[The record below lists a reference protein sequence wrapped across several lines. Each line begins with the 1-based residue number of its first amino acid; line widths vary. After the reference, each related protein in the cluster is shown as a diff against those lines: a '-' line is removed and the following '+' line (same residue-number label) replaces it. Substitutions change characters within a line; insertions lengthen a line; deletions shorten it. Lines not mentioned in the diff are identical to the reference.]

1 MNRTYTVAD
10 IARCMGGTLLQAP
23 HAEEVIRELA
33 FDSRRIQQGDE
44 TLFFALVTQRNDGHR
59 YIGDLYRK
67 GIRHFVVNRQFAE
80 ASAYPEADFIQTEDT
95 LKALQALA
103 REHRN
108 QFLLPVIG
116 ITGSNGKTTV
126 KEWLYQLLCDD
137 YRIAYT
143 PNSFNSQ
150 IGVPVSVWNLD
161 KDSQLGIFEAGI
173 SRPDEM
179 AVLESIIRPTIGILT
194 NIGQAHNEFFMG
206 IRQKIGEKLNL
217 FRHVDTLILSF
228 DNGDVNEVLLRAGLP
243 QKIKL
248 FTWSRNRVESDLYVQ
263 KISSSDKQTEITA
276 VYKGET
282 LAIRIPFIDE
292 AAIENVLHCWA
303 CMLLLGYSNDRIA
316 ERMLL
321 LKPIAMRLEMKQG
334 INRCLIIND
343 TYNSDINSLQIA
355 VDLMANQ
362 HQYRKRT
369 LILSDILQSG
379 RSERELYEEISR
391 MLANKG
397 VTRIIGIGEALLRQ
411 ASCFPM
417 EKAFYR
423 NTTDFLQQFETNK
436 LENEVILIKGAR
448 KFEFERIASYLE
460 LKSHETVLEVNLNTL
475 IDNLDYFRSKLQP
488 GTKVMAMVKACGY
501 GTGDIDIANE
511 LQYHKVDYLTV
522 AYADEGVL
530 LRNKNITLP
539 IMVMN
544 PDERC
549 VELILKHRL
558 QPEIYSFRILRLFE
572 EALQRHPQEERLKV
586 HLKIDTGMHRLGFEP
601 KELKELLQHL
611 KDESRMEVESVFSHF
626 AAADDPMDDAF
637 THMQASLLD
646 DCHAQISDA
655 LGYRPLKHIDNSAGI
670 LRFPQYQYDMVR
682 LGLGLYGVNPFAD
695 PNRIHCVATLRTI
708 VSQLKWVAKGE
719 TVGYNR
725 SWRAGR
731 DSLIATIPIGYAD
744 GLPRTLSNGKGEFLI
759 NGEIARSVGLVCM
772 DMCMLDVTGIP
783 VHEGDAVTVFGPQWS
798 VTRMAH
804 QAGCTEYEI
813 LTGISQRVNRMY
825 VRK

>member
-1 MNRTYTVAD
+1 MNRKTVSD
-10 IARCMGGTLLQAP
+10 IARCIGGELLQSP
-23 HAEEVIRELA
+23 HADEPVRELA
-33 FDSRRIQQGDE
+33 FDSRRIRQGGG
-44 TLFFALVTQRNDGHR
+44 TLFFALVSQRNDGHR
-59 YIGDLYRK
+59 YIGELYRK
-67 GIRHFVVNRQFAE
+67 GVRHFVVNSEFADIQ
-80 ASAYPEADFIQTEDT
+80 SYPDADFIRTEDT
-95 LKALQALA
+95 LKALQTLA
-103 REHRN
+103 REHRK
-108 QFLLPVIG
+108 QFLIPVIG

-137 YRIAYT
+137 YRITYT

-150 IGVPVSVWNLD
+150 IGVPISVWSLD
-161 KDSQLGIFEAGI
+161 RDSQLGIFEAGI

-179 AVLESIIRPTIGILT
+179 ATLESIIRPTIGILT

-217 FRHVDTLILSF
+217 FRNVETLVMSF
-228 DNGDVNEVLLRAGLP
+228 DNGDVNEVLLRSGLA
-243 QKIKL
+243 QRIRL
-248 FTWSRNRVESDLYVQ
+248 FTWSRKRRESDLFVQ
-263 KISSSDKQTEITA
+263 EVKTDGQQTEITA
-276 VYKGET
+276 VYQDNPIS
-282 LAIRIPFIDE
+282 IRIPFIDE

-355 VDLMANQ
+355 VDLMSNQ
-362 HQYRKRT
+362 HQYQKRT

-391 MLANKG
+391 MISNKG
-397 VTRIIGIGEALLRQ
+397 VTRFIGIGEALLRH
-411 ASCFPM
+411 AACFPM
-417 EKAFYR
+417 EKEFYHD
-423 NTTDFLQQFETNK
+423 TTEFLQHFDTDE
-436 LENEVILIKGAR
+436 LENEVVLIKGAR
-448 KFEFERIASYLE
+448 KFEFERISAFLE

-475 IDNLDYFRSKLQP
+475 IDNLDYFRSKLNP
-488 GTKVMAMVKACGY
+488 GTKVMAMVKAAGY
-501 GTGDIDIANE
+501 GSGDIDIANE

-601 KELKELLQHL
+601 KDLKELLQHL
-611 KDESRMEVESVFSHF
+611 HEDSRIEVESVFSHF

-637 THMQASLLD
+637 THMQASLLG

-655 LGYRPLKHIDNSAGI
+655 LGYKPLKHIDNSVGI
-670 LRFPQYQYDMVR
+670 LRFPQYQFDMVR
-682 LGLGLYGVNPFAD
+682 LGLGLYGINPFAD
-695 PNRIHCVATLRTI
+695 PNRIHCVSTLKTI
-708 VSQLKWVAKGE
+708 VSQLKWVTKGE

-725 SWRAGR
+725 SWRAER

-744 GLPRTLSNGKGEFLI
+744 GLPRALSNGKGEFLV
-759 NGEIARSVGLVCM
+759 NGEIAHSVGLICM